1 MTEPPIQGDIL
12 LVDDSPE
19 NLKLLAKIL
28 RENNFQV
35 RGSNSGPYALKSI
48 KKKAPDLILLDIK
61 MPEIDGY
68 EICRRLKSNSSLA
81 DIPIIFLSGLKDS
94 TSKIKGFEAGGVDY
108 ITKPFQ
114 PQEILARV
122 RTHLSMSQM
131 KNHLEEMVEERTAE
145 LQEVAEQV
153 KAALKEKEVLL
164 KEIHHRVKNNMAM
177 MSSFL
182 QFQIDQVKEPEIL
195 QRFIDTKSRIYTMAL
210 VHEKLYHTENL
221 KQINFKEFIEDL
233 AESLI
238 FSYTTSPRQVFLQT
252 DISDISLN
260 LDRAIPCG
268 LIINELVSN
277 ALKYAFPED
286 RKGIISIDF
295 TFDSEERYVLTI
307 SDDGVGLPEQVDS
320 QETNSI
326 GLKLVPLLASQ
337 LDGEFAIQDTNQ
349 GRVGASGQGT
359 SFRIVFP

>member
-1 MTEPPIQGDIL
+1 MTEPSIQGDIL

-28 RENNFQV
+28 RENDFQV
-35 RGSNSGPYALKSI
+35 RGSNSGRYALKSI
-48 KKKAPDLILLDIK
+48 KKKIPDLILLDIT
-61 MPEIDGY
+61 MPEMDGY
-68 EICRRLKSNSSLA
+68 EICRRLKKDSSFI
-81 DIPIIFLSGLKDS
+81 DIPVIFISGLKDN
-94 TSKIKGFEAGGVDY
+94 TSIIKGFEVGGVDY

-122 RTHLSMSQM
+122 RTHLSMSRM

-145 LQEVAEQV
+145 LQEVTEQV
-153 KAALKEKEVLL
+153 RSALKEKEVLL

-182 QFQIDQVKEPEIL
+182 QFQIDQVQEPGAL

-210 VHEKLYHTENL
+210 VHEKLYHTEDL
-221 KQINFKEFIEDL
+221 KHINFKEFVEAL

-238 FSYTTSPRQVFLQT
+238 FSYTTYPHRISLKT
-252 DISDISLN
+252 DIIDVALN

-277 ALKYAFPED
+277 ALKYAFPDD
-286 RKGIISIDF
+286 RKGIITIGFSIGPD
-295 TFDSEERYVLTI
+295 DKYVLTI
-307 SDDGVGLPEQVDS
+307 SDDGVGLPEQVDF
-320 QETNSI
+320 QKIDSI
-326 GLKLVPLLASQ
+326 GLKLVPLLANQ
-337 LDGEFAIQDTNQ
+337 LDGEFVSQDTSEERE
-349 GRVGASGQGT
+349 GVSGQGT

>member
-1 MTEPPIQGDIL
+1 MTAPPIQGDIL
-12 LVDDSPE
+12 IVDDSPE
-19 NLKLLAKIL
+19 NLKLLARIL
-28 RENNFQV
+28 SENNFQV

-48 KKKAPDLILLDIK
+48 QKKLPDLILLDIK
-61 MPEIDGY
+61 MPEMDGY
-68 EICRRLKSNSSLA
+68 EICSRLKQDASMV
-81 DIPIIFLSGLKDS
+81 DIPVIFLSGLKDS
-94 TSKIKGFEAGGVDY
+94 TSKIKGFEVGGVDY

-122 RTHLSMSQM
+122 RTHLSMSRM

-145 LQEVAEQV
+145 LQEVTEQV
-153 KAALKEKEVLL
+153 RSALKEKDVLL

-182 QFQIDQVKEPEIL
+182 QFQIDQVKEPEAL

-221 KQINFKEFIEDL
+221 KDINLKEFIQDL

-238 FSYTTSPRQVFLQT
+238 FSYTNSPHQISLNT
-252 DISDISLN
+252 DIIDVSLN

-277 ALKYAFPED
+277 ALKHAFPEN
-286 RKGIISIDF
+286 RKGTITIGFCID
-295 TFDSEERYVLTI
+295 SNSRHVLTI
-307 SDDGVGLPEQVDS
+307 SDDGVGLPEQVNL
-320 QETNSI
+320 QETDSI
-326 GLKLVPLLASQ
+326 GLKLVPLLSSQ
-337 LDGEFAIQDTNQ
+337 LDGEFVVEEKGENSEGI
-349 GRVGASGQGT
+349 